1 MPQNVRSMRPSA
13 ECREYRVRRGLR
25 PLFMALSLMAAVCL
39 MAAILA
45 GATGAQAASAL
56 AVSQNDGYSGH
67 VMDKVLAVWAP
78 PATSEDRQLRLCVS
92 LDGEGRVTECKAVR
106 PSGLPAL
113 DASGCAAVREAAPF
127 GTPPYG
133 MPLDVYFSFWT
144 GRPKGKSADTAAAAV
159 APAQAPA
166 AAAAPAD
173 SHAQAA
179 ALAAATATGA
189 GTAAAAATKPATS
202 SSGAKA
208 QDKYDSRFQKYIS
221 TVVWKLRNSMY
232 IPAQTKPGTYH
243 ATAQVRL
250 NSAGKILDES
260 ILKGSGDALL
270 DKYVLQGIRRAGSV
284 APPPAGLG
292 DTLDLTFT
300 LTRQ

>member
-1 MPQNVRSMRPSA
+1 MPQNIRPMRPS
-13 ECREYRVRRGLR
+13 RERPGLR
-25 PLFMALSLMAAVCL
+25 PLLMARSLMAAVCL

-78 PATSEDRQLRLCVS
+78 PATTEDRQLRLCVS

-144 GRPKGKSADTAAAAV
+144 GRPKGKSAETAAQVAP

-166 AAAAPAD
+166 QAAPPAD

-179 ALAAATATGA
+179 ALAAATATGGA
-189 GTAAAAATKPATS
+189 TATAAATKPSSS

-232 IPAQTKPGTYH
+232 IPAQTRPGTYH
-243 ATAQVRL
+243 ATARVRL

>member
-1 MPQNVRSMRPSA
+1 
-13 ECREYRVRRGLR
+13 
-25 PLFMALSLMAAVCL
+25 AA
-39 MAAILA
+39 
-45 GATGAQAASAL
+45 
-56 AVSQNDGYSGH
+56 
-67 VMDKVLAVWAP
+67 
-78 PATSEDRQLRLCVS
+78 
-92 LDGEGRVTECKAVR
+92 
-106 PSGLPAL
+106 
-113 DASGCAAVREAAPF
+113 
-127 GTPPYG
+127 
-133 MPLDVYFSFWT
+133 
-144 GRPKGKSADTAAAAV
+144 
-159 APAQAPA
+159 
-166 AAAAPAD
+166 
-173 SHAQAA
+173 
-179 ALAAATATGA
+179 
-189 GTAAAAATKPATS
+189 KPASS

>member
-1 MPQNVRSMRPSA
+1 MPVKPRVMRPSWQCLA
-13 ECREYRVRRGLR
+13 RAV
-25 PLFMALSLMAAVCL
+25 ALCAALV
-39 MAAILA
+39 A
-45 GATGAQAASAL
+45 GAAATSHAASAL

-92 LDGEGRVTECKAVR
+92 LDGEGRVIECKAVR

-144 GRPKGKSADTAAAAV
+144 GRPKGKSAA
-159 APAQAPA
+159 APAPTAPA
-166 AAAAPAD
+166 APPVQASAPAAAPAD

-179 ALAAATATGA
+179 ALAAATATGGA
-189 GTAAAAATKPATS
+189 TATAAASKPATAS
-202 SSGAKA
+202 SSARA

>member
-1 MPQNVRSMRPSA
+1 MPVKSRVMCPSW
-13 ECREYRVRRGLR
+13 RRLACAV
-25 PLFMALSLMAAVCL
+25 ALCAALV
-39 MAAILA
+39 A
-45 GATGAQAASAL
+45 GAAATARAASAL

-92 LDGEGRVTECKAVR
+92 LDGEGRVIECKAVR

-144 GRPKGKSADTAAAAV
+144 GRPKGKSAA
-159 APAQAPA
+159 APATTAPA
-166 AAAAPAD
+166 AAPVQASAPAVAQAD

-189 GTAAAAATKPATS
+189 GTATAAASRPAS
-202 SSGAKA
+202 ASSGSARA

-250 NSAGKILDES
+250 NSAGKILEES

>member
-1 MPQNVRSMRPSA
+1 MPVKPRAMCPSWQCLA
-13 ECREYRVRRGLR
+13 CAV
-25 PLFMALSLMAAVCL
+25 ALCAALV
-39 MAAILA
+39 A
-45 GATGAQAASAL
+45 GAASAQAASAL

-92 LDGEGRVTECKAVR
+92 LDGEGRVIECKAVR

-113 DASGCAAVREAAPF
+113 DSSGCAAVREAAPF

-144 GRPKGKSADTAAAAV
+144 GRPKGKSASPAATPAAAT
-159 APAQAPA
+159 AQAPA
-166 AAAAPAD
+166 QAAAPAD

-179 ALAAATATGA
+179 ALAASTAAGSATA
-189 GTAAAAATKPATS
+189 TAAAAAPKATAAS
-202 SSGAKA
+202 SSSAKA

>member
-1 MPQNVRSMRPSA
+1 MPVKPRAVGPSWRQA
-13 ECREYRVRRGLR
+13 ACA
-25 PLFMALSLMAAVCL
+25 FALCAALV
-39 MAAILA
+39 A
-45 GATGAQAASAL
+45 GAAATSNAASAL

-67 VMDKVLAVWAP
+67 VMDKVLAVWSP
-78 PATSEDRQLRLCVS
+78 PATSEDRQFRLCVS

-144 GRPKGKSADTAAAAV
+144 GRPKGKSAAAPAQTAPAASAA
-159 APAQAPA
+159 APAQA
-166 AAAAPAD
+166 
-173 SHAQAA
+173 SAQAA
-179 ALAAATATGA
+179 AQGDSHSQASALAAATATGGAAAA
-189 GTAAAAATKPATS
+189 GATAAASKPASTS
-202 SSGAKA
+202 SASARA

-221 TVVWKLRNSMY
+221 TVVWKLRNAMY

-250 NSAGKILDES
+250 NSAGTILDES

>member
-1 MPQNVRSMRPSA
+1 MPVKPRVMRPSWQCLA
-13 ECREYRVRRGLR
+13 CA
-25 PLFMALSLMAAVCL
+25 FALCAALV
-39 MAAILA
+39 A
-45 GATGAQAASAL
+45 GAAAPARAASAL

-92 LDGEGRVTECKAVR
+92 LDGEGRVIECKAVR

-144 GRPKGKSADTAAAAV
+144 GRPKGKSAA
-159 APAQAPA
+159 APAPTAPA
-166 AAAAPAD
+166 AAPAPAPAAAPAD

-189 GTAAAAATKPATS
+189 GTATAAAARPATAS
-202 SSGAKA
+202 SSARA

-221 TVVWKLRNSMY
+221 SVVWKLRNAMY

>member
-1 MPQNVRSMRPSA
+1 MPVKSRALCPSWHCLA
-13 ECREYRVRRGLR
+13 CA
-25 PLFMALSLMAAVCL
+25 FALCAALVAGAAVP
-39 MAAILA
+39 AR
-45 GATGAQAASAL
+45 AASAL

-67 VMDKVLAVWAP
+67 VMDKVLAVWSP

-106 PSGLPAL
+106 PSGLSAL

-144 GRPKGKSADTAAAAV
+144 GRPKGKSADTAAAAI

-166 AAAAPAD
+166 QAQAPAD

-189 GTAAAAATKPATS
+189 ATATAAASRPAAAS
-202 SSGAKA
+202 SSAKA

>member
-1 MPQNVRSMRPSA
+1 
-13 ECREYRVRRGLR
+13 
-25 PLFMALSLMAAVCL
+25 MAALLGFVPQ
-39 MAAILA
+39 
-45 GATGAQAASAL
+45 GAQAASAL

-144 GRPKGKSADTAAAAV
+144 GRPKGKSAAPAASPASAT
-159 APAQAPA
+159 AQAPA
-166 AAAAPAD
+166 QAAAPAD
-173 SHAQAA
+173 AHAQAA
-179 ALAAATATGA
+179 ALAASTAAGGATA
-189 GTAAAAATKPATS
+189 TAAAAPKAAGAS

>member
-1 MPQNVRSMRPSA
+1 MKPRAMCRSWQRLA
-13 ECREYRVRRGLR
+13 CAI
-25 PLFMALSLMAAVCL
+25 ALCAALV
-39 MAAILA
+39 A
-45 GATGAQAASAL
+45 GAAAEGHAASAL

-78 PATSEDRQLRLCVS
+78 PATSEDRQFRLCVS
-92 LDGEGRVTECKAVR
+92 LDGEGRVIECKAVR

-144 GRPKGKSADTAAAAV
+144 GRPKGKSAAATAQATAAQ
-159 APAQAPA
+159 PATAQ
-166 AAAAPAD
+166 AAAPAD
-173 SHAQAA
+173 SHAEAA
-179 ALAAATATGA
+179 ALAAATASGGA
-189 GTAAAAATKPATS
+189 AGAATATAATKPQAAS
-202 SSGAKA
+202 KPAASARA

-221 TVVWKLRNSMY
+221 TVVWKLRNAMY

-243 ATAQVRL
+243 ATAQVRCDA
-250 NSAGKILDES
+250 AGKILDAG
-260 ILKGSGDALL
+260 ILKGSGDQLL

-284 APPPAGLG
+284 PPPPAGLG

>member
-1 MPQNVRSMRPSA
+1 MRVKSQ
-13 ECREYRVRRGLR
+13 
-25 PLFMALSLMAAVCL
+25 AVCPSCRRL
-39 MAAILA
+39 AAALGLCVALVAGPAA
-45 GATGAQAASAL
+45 GARAASAL

-144 GRPKGKSADTAAAAV
+144 GRPKGKSAAPAATATA

-166 AAAAPAD
+166 PAD
-173 SHAQAA
+173 THAQAA
-179 ALAAATATGA
+179 ALAAATATGGA
-189 GTAAAAATKPATS
+189 TATAAAAAPKSAAAS
-202 SSGAKA
+202 SSSAKA

-221 TVVWKLRNSMY
+221 QVVWKLRNAMY

-243 ATAQVRL
+243 ATAQVRYD
-250 NSAGKILDES
+250 SAGKILDAS

-284 APPPAGLG
+284 PQPPAGLG

>member
-1 MPQNVRSMRPSA
+1 MLQNIRPMRPS
-13 ECREYRVRRGLR
+13 RERPGLR
-25 PLFMALSLMAAVCL
+25 PLLMGRSLMAAVCL

-78 PATSEDRQLRLCVS
+78 PATTEDRQLRLCVS

-144 GRPKGKSADTAAAAV
+144 GRPKGKSAETAAQVAP

-166 AAAAPAD
+166 QAAPPAD

-189 GTAAAAATKPATS
+189 GTATAAATKPASS

-232 IPAQTKPGTYH
+232 IPAQTRPGTYH

-260 ILKGSGDALL
+260 IHKGSGDALL

>member
-1 MPQNVRSMRPSA
+1 MPVKPRVMCPSWQCLA
-13 ECREYRVRRGLR
+13 CS
-25 PLFMALSLMAAVCL
+25 FALCAALV
-39 MAAILA
+39 A
-45 GATGAQAASAL
+45 GAASAQAASAL

-92 LDGEGRVTECKAVR
+92 LDGEGRVIECKAVR

-144 GRPKGKSADTAAAAV
+144 GRPKGKSASPGATPAAAT
-159 APAQAPA
+159 AQAPA
-166 AAAAPAD
+166 QAAAPAD

-179 ALAAATATGA
+179 ALAASTAAGSATA
-189 GTAAAAATKPATS
+189 TAAAAVPKAAAAS
-202 SSGAKA
+202 SSSAKA

-284 APPPAGLG
+284 TPPPAGLG

>member
-1 MPQNVRSMRPSA
+1 MPVKPRAMRPSWQCLA
-13 ECREYRVRRGLR
+13 SAFTLCA
-25 PLFMALSLMAAVCL
+25 AL
-39 MAAILA
+39 LA
-45 GATGAQAASAL
+45 GAAAAHAASAL

-92 LDGEGRVTECKAVR
+92 LDGEGRVIECKAVR

-144 GRPKGKSADTAAAAV
+144 GRPKGKSADTAAPAAPAAAP
-159 APAQAPA
+159 APAQASA
-166 AAAAPAD
+166 QTAAPAD

-179 ALAAATATGA
+179 ALAAATATGGA
-189 GTAAAAATKPATS
+189 TATAAASKPAAAS
-202 SSGAKA
+202 SSSSAKA

-221 TVVWKLRNSMY
+221 TVVWKLRNAMY

>member
-1 MPQNVRSMRPSA
+1 MPVKPRAMCPSWHCLA
-13 ECREYRVRRGLR
+13 CAFVLC
-25 PLFMALSLMAAVCL
+25 LALA
-39 MAAILA
+39 A
-45 GATGAQAASAL
+45 GAAAPARAASAL

-78 PATSEDRQLRLCVS
+78 PATTEDRQLRLCVS

-144 GRPKGKSADTAAAAV
+144 GRPKGKSAAPAATAAEP

-166 AAAAPAD
+166 QAAAPAD

-179 ALAAATATGA
+179 ALAAATATGGA
-189 GTAAAAATKPATS
+189 TAAAAAAKPVTAS
-202 SSGAKA
+202 SSARA

-221 TVVWKLRNSMY
+221 SVVWKLRNSMY

-260 ILKGSGDALL
+260 ILKSSGDALL

-284 APPPAGLG
+284 TPPPAGLG